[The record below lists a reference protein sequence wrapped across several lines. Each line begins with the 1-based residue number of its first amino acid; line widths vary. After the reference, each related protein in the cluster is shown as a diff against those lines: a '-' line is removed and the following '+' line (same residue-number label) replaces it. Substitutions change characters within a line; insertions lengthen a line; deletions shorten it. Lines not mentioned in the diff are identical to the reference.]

1 MAKDFIHFFGT
12 TGNKDIFFK
21 KIRSA
26 GGLYFHVDD
35 TNLIIDPGVYTFYKY
50 IHTYQDKIDGIILSH
65 IHIDHSNDLNI
76 FVELMTNGGEEKRGT
91 VLVPNQAIE
100 EKVLYSYLKDF
111 PEHLEIVKPNSKY
124 AIKNIEITS
133 SIEHKHGIE
142 NYGFKIKTKNHLIG
156 LVTDT
161 AYFPELLVSYQNCEI
176 LIMNVPYH
184 IQDKQKPKHL
194 DIPATQEFIKAI
206 KPKKVV
212 LTHFNE
218 DILKANPVLLASK
231 LTEKYGIEVIVAE
244 DDMILEL

>member
-35 TNLIIDPGVYTFYKY
+35 TNLIIDPGVNTFYQY
-50 IHTYQDKIDGIILSH
+50 IHTYENEIDGIILSH

-91 VLVPNQAIE
+91 VLVPNQAIK
-100 EKVLYSYLKDF
+100 EKILYPYLQSF

-133 SIEHKHGIE
+133 SIEHTHGIE

-194 DIPATQEFIKAI
+194 DIPAVEEFIKTI

-231 LTEKYGIEVIVAE
+231 LTEKYGIEVISAE